1 MQPTGVVINR
11 ESWLLLREEP
21 VYSVRFIDREG
32 TQELAVVSRVEDLDW
47 FIEAPL
53 PLTLRLS
60 TWQSPE
66 QIWVVAIG
74 YQLHPT
80 FGGSKG
86 GVFYLNRSCASGVSG
101 AVWSGRCTRRK
112 LVFPVA
118 GALLGLKVGGN
129 VVCARRPE
137 RAEKSQKVCLLFVV
151 KRLDK
156 RIACLLCL
164 STVER
169 NRLGEG
175 QRSPIVEVGGGI
187 GHAPQPGG
195 GELRGQ
201 LFSE

>member
-86 GVFYLNRSCASGVSG
+86 GVFYLNPRQASD
-101 AVWSGRCTRRK
+101 AALLHK
-112 LVFPVA
+112 LVRQDKLTVILLSDDTELHYTVSVPLSPPQLERWQAAVARLGLPAA
-118 GALLGLKVGGN
+118 GALSD
-129 VVCARRPE
+129 AEEDPAFD
-137 RAEKSQKVCLLFVV
+137 RA
-151 KRLDK
+151 
-156 RIACLLCL
+156 
-164 STVER
+164 
-169 NRLGEG
+169 
-175 QRSPIVEVGGGI
+175 
-187 GHAPQPGG
+187 
-195 GELRGQ
+195 LRAFQEQYGPDDV
-201 LFSE
+201 LEEN

>member
-86 GVFYLNRSCASGVSG
+86 GVFYLNPRQASD
-101 AVWSGRCTRRK
+101 AALLHK
-112 LVFPVA
+112 LVRQDKLTVILLSDDTELHYTVSVPLSPPQLERWQAAVARLGLPAA
-118 GALLGLKVGGN
+118 GALPN
-129 VVCARRPE
+129 AEEDPAFD
-137 RAEKSQKVCLLFVV
+137 RALQAFQEQYGPDDVL
-151 KRLDK
+151 
-156 RIACLLCL
+156 
-164 STVER
+164 EE
-169 NRLGEG
+169 N
-175 QRSPIVEVGGGI
+175 
-187 GHAPQPGG
+187 
-195 GELRGQ
+195 
-201 LFSE
+201 

>member
-86 GVFYLNRSCASGVSG
+86 GVFYLNPRQASDT
-101 AVWSGRCTRRK
+101 ALLHK
-112 LVFPVA
+112 LVRQDKLTVILLSDDTELHYTVSVPLSPPQLERWQAAVARLGLPAA
-118 GALLGLKVGGN
+118 GALSD
-129 VVCARRPE
+129 AEEDPAFD
-137 RAEKSQKVCLLFVV
+137 RA
-151 KRLDK
+151 
-156 RIACLLCL
+156 
-164 STVER
+164 
-169 NRLGEG
+169 
-175 QRSPIVEVGGGI
+175 
-187 GHAPQPGG
+187 
-195 GELRGQ
+195 LRAFQEQYGPDDV
-201 LFSE
+201 LEEN